1 MVLESKVSQRSV
13 SMGKPGSILSN
24 LVSNERELNDFLLDI
39 QIVDYKTNMII
50 QICLL
55 SYDIMHTPF
64 VIEITGVA
72 SG

>member
-1 MVLESKVSQRSV
+1 MVLKSRVSQRSV

-24 LVSNERELNDFLLDI
+24 LVLNERELNDFFWDI
-39 QIVDYKTNMII
+39 QIVDFKTNMII
-50 QICLL
+50 QIFSL